1 MVYRAGLIAG
11 LLLGMLLLGCRSQSE
26 EIAVWSV
33 LEGQLTVAAE
43 VDPTPDYRG
52 FEVLVYRL
60 TEGLPDTLGLAITD
74 STGRFVMHIRASRP
88 GIYPLRI
95 SRRGTVLATG
105 SLVVAPGDSAQLRA
119 VFPLQNRRL
128 LVRSRE
134 NAAWLAYQNAIALH
148 NQDLLRGLQAEL
160 DSQATAQVLER
171 TLTLLHSVETTYP
184 GTLGAQWAAAEAVRL
199 LAGWAPTQA
208 LVRFDSL
215 PPTNPRYTEVVHV
228 LRRELARREGQAA
241 SVRWLEA
248 IKARMPTRALRTS
261 LQAELVL
268 AYMDSLQDEAARA
281 ALEEVARMAPDSA
294 WQAWV
299 TRVRYELDHLRP
311 GMEAPFFVVT
321 TLDGR
326 TLTLDG
332 LRGSY
337 VLLEFFW
344 PEDPVYLNELA
355 YRNALAVAY
364 RKLPLNVLA
373 LSLEPDTLV
382 NEAFYERFPQT
393 GQAAILPQGRQDPL
407 VQRYG
412 ITALPARWLIGP
424 DGRLIGRFEGPG
436 ALVQLQQALARLQP
450 FPPS

>member
-1 MVYRAGLIAG
+1 MTYRAGLIAG
-11 LLLGMLLLGCRSQSE
+11 LFLGLMFLGCRSQQE
-26 EIAVWSV
+26 KLAWSV
-33 LEGQLTVAAE
+33 LEGQLTVAPE

-60 TEGLPDTLGLAITD
+60 VNGGPDTLGLATTD
-74 STGRFVMHIRASRP
+74 STGHFTLHIRVPKP

-95 SRRGTVLATG
+95 SRRGTVLASG
-105 SLVVAPGDSAQLRA
+105 SLVVVAGDSAQLRA
-119 VFPLQNRRL
+119 VFPLEGRRL

-134 NAAWLAYQNAIALH
+134 NAAWLAYQNALALH
-148 NQDLLRGLQAEL
+148 NQDLLRELQTGL
-160 DSQATAQVLER
+160 DSQTVQQVLQR

-208 LVRFDSL
+208 LTRFDSL
-215 PPTNPRYTEVVHV
+215 PPTNPRYAEVVHV

-248 IKARMPTRALRTS
+248 VKARMPTPALRTS
-261 LQAELVL
+261 IQAELVL

-281 ALEEVARMAPDSA
+281 ALAEVARMAPDSA

-299 TRVRYELDHLRP
+299 SRVRYELDHLRP

-321 TLDGR
+321 TREGR

-337 VLLEFFW
+337 VVLEFFW
-344 PEDPVYLNELA
+344 PEDPVYLNELP
-355 YRNALAVAY
+355 YRNALATAY
-364 RKLPLNVLA
+364 RQLPLNVLS

-382 NEAFYERFPQT
+382 NEAFYERFVQA
-393 GQAAILPQGRQDPL
+393 GQAAILLRGWEDPL
-407 VQRYG
+407 VERYS
-412 ITALPARWLIGP
+412 ITILPTRWLIGP
-424 DGRLIGRFEGPG
+424 DGRLLGRFEGPG
-436 ALVQLQQALARLQP
+436 ALVSLQQALARLQP
-450 FPPS
+450 IPPS